1 MFAISSV
8 DGSIGFTTAVSCR
21 FTLAIAVQLPD
32 VLARED
38 IITTHLRQH
47 CREHVLGV
55 NAVEESLSN
64 VSPSCVWSLQTILG
78 LLTVQEYLQIDGCVV
93 LCCVTEL

>member
-1 MFAISSV
+1 MAISNV

-32 VLARED
+32 ALARED
-38 IITTHLRQH
+38 IIMTHLRQH

-64 VSPSCVWSLQTILG
+64 VSPSILCSLQTILG
-78 LLTVQEYLQIDGCVV
+78 LLTVQEDLQIDWS
-93 LCCVTEL
+93 CCVTEL